1 MKAVPVRVPGT
12 TITKDTG
19 NTASTNAAAQ
29 PGTGTTNRIQCVGVW
44 GGGGWGGVMNFGD
57 KTEIT

>member
-19 NTASTNAAAQ
+19 NTASTAAAQ
-29 PGTGTTNRIQCVGVW
+29 PGTGTKNRIQCVWVW
-44 GGGGWGGVMNFGD
+44 GGGGGAINLED
-57 KTEIT
+57 TKTLP